1 VQGKAV
7 SVCYGLVRRV
17 LAWSGGSGTVRR
29 GVASLGPVWS
39 GWACWG
45 MAVAV
50 RSGLERY
57 GEAGRGGHWRKGE
70 K

>member
-1 VQGKAV
+1 MVR
-7 SVCYGLVRRV
+7 CGLFRR
-17 LAWSGGSGTVRR
+17 SGSGVACS
-29 GVASLGPVWS
+29 GVARSGVERLGE
-39 GWACWG
+39 
-45 MAVAV
+45 AVAV